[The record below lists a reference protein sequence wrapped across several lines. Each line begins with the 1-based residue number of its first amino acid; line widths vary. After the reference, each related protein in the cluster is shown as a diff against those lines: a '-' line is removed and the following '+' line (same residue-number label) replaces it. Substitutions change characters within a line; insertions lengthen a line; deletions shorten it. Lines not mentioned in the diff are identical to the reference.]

1 MRNSG
6 NYSGYR
12 NCGFL
17 YNSLSDALVRL
28 LVSCLYPL
36 LEADEVSG
44 QSWQLVTV
52 MHGDYWCHSKC
63 FRSLVVASKV
73 LL

>member
-1 MRNSG
+1 
-6 NYSGYR
+6 
-12 NCGFL
+12 
-17 YNSLSDALVRL
+17 LSDALVRL

-52 MHGDYWCHSKC
+52 MHSDYWCHSKC